1 MKDEVPLHHQ
11 AKEASDGQ
19 PLFKATVTTVTLVLD
34 PAQCWSFLNVRCGLD
49 HAPDVGSQSE
59 HIATATLHTEETM
72 KNNVLYISNHHVEG
86 EEYTLSQGSLSHH

>member
-34 PAQCWSFLNVRCGLD
+34 PAQGWS
-49 HAPDVGSQSE
+49 A
-59 HIATATLHTEETM
+59 
-72 KNNVLYISNHHVEG
+72 
-86 EEYTLSQGSLSHH
+86 